1 MTALAGRQLDE
12 RAFARL
18 LWVYPAAWRARNGA
32 AALGTVLDAAE
43 HEGRSRP
50 TTAERIDFLG
60 HGLAQ
65 TLLGWAPS
73 RLRDALAQAAIAT
86 GLAFSVSFFWFHGRE
101 PHTLHTWSPDVL
113 YAFGPFAN
121 PGVVVCMLL
130 VAAFAFALTPWRAA
144 LRTTLATA
152 AVVAALL
159 PLLSLMVPAWD
170 RPSTTSV
177 VFFVLLALLGLA
189 GRVPTKRALAIGAV
203 AVTGLL
209 CWFEAQH
216 FESWGLIADR
226 WFWTGVFGPG
236 WLGLVPAMV
245 LVLAAVLAVLRYR
258 SAALTLAAFA
268 LPWLPMAVLIAIARD
283 RQEGVPLA
291 LLVAGIGATLLLLR
305 WLGVRVTRVT
315 ANDRTAG

>member
-1 MTALAGRQLDE
+1 MTALAARQLDE

-18 LWVYPAAWRARNGA
+18 LWAYPAAWRARNGA

-50 TTAERIDFLG
+50 TVAERIDFLG

-86 GLAFSVSFFWFHGRE
+86 GFAFSVSFFWFHGRE
-101 PHTLHTWSPDVL
+101 PHTLRSWSPDVL

-121 PGVVVCMLL
+121 PGVVVCVLL
-130 VAAFAFALTPWRAA
+130 VGAFALALTPWRAA
-144 LRTTLATA
+144 LRAMLATA

-159 PLLSLMVPAWD
+159 PLLSLIVPAWD
-170 RPSTTSV
+170 RPSAISI

-189 GRVPTKRALAIGAV
+189 GRAPSRRALVIGATAV
-203 AVTGLL
+203 AALL

-216 FESWGLIADR
+216 AESWGLIADR
-226 WFWTGVFGPG
+226 WFWNGVFGPG

-245 LVLAAVLAVLRYR
+245 LALAAALAVLRYR
-258 SAALTLAAFA
+258 SAALSLAAFA
-268 LPWLPMAVLIAIARD
+268 LPWLPMAVMIAIARD
-283 RQEGVPLA
+283 RQEGSLLA
-291 LLVAGIGATLLLLR
+291 LLVAGTGALLLLLR
-305 WLGVRVTRVT
+305 WLGVRLTRVV
-315 ANDRTAG
+315 AG